1 MKNIILSFVFTAI
14 LGGVSNT
21 SFAQS
26 VVTDTVTVQGI
37 CGMCEER
44 ILEAAYGKGVKFVSW
59 DKVTKKMVVTY
70 KKSKTE
76 LLDIEKRVAAAGY
89 KTERVAATEQD
100 YNRLPDCCRYE
111 TLETH

>member
-1 MKNIILSFVFTAI
+1 MKKIILSAVFTAI
-14 LGGVSNT
+14 FSSI
-21 SFAQS
+21 SFLVTAQK

-44 ILEAAYGKGVKFVSW
+44 ILEAAYGKGVKFVTW
-59 DKVTKKMVVTY
+59 DKVSKQMVVTY

-76 LLDIEKRVAAAGY
+76 LLAIEKRVAAAGY
-89 KTERVAATEQD
+89 KTENVAATEAD
-100 YNRLPDCCRYE
+100 YNKLPDCCRYE